1 MNRVLLSNL
10 VLACAAL
17 ASPLAWQAAAAQPK
31 EADKPPDKILTLGSG
46 PASGEQITKEQLRE
60 CLAMP
65 ARLSVE
71 ADKAKRASAD
81 VEGDKA
87 EFDRFDAQL
96 KNERSKVDPKDRA
109 AIAAYNAKLEKRQ
122 KMVTAFNAKSAAAA
136 ERVESYN
143 ALRKSWES
151 GCENR
156 PYSQRDYAELRPVKS
171 AASSEPA
178 RTELRVVQP
187 QGASEAGK

>member
-1 MNRVLLSNL
+1 MNRVLLSPFVL
-10 VLACAAL
+10 VFVLL
-17 ASPLAWQAAAAQPK
+17 ASPLAWQAAAAQAK
-31 EADKPPDKILTLGSG
+31 QAEKPPDKILTFGSG
-46 PASGEQITKEQLRE
+46 PASGAQLTKEQLGE

-65 ARLSVE
+65 ARLSAE
-71 ADKAKRASAD
+71 ADKAKRATAD
-81 VEGDKA
+81 IEGDKA

-96 KNERSKVDPKDRA
+96 KSERSKVDPKDRA

-178 RTELRVVQP
+178 RTELRVVRP
-187 QGASEAGK
+187 QGASEGDK

>member
-1 MNRVLLSNL
+1 LSSS
-10 VLACAAL
+10 CWRGH
-17 ASPLAWQAAAAQPK
+17 SPRQGRRGKGKKQAAAAQGK
-31 EADKPPDKILTLGSG
+31 QAEKPPDKILTFGSG
-46 PASGEQITKEQLRE
+46 PASGAQLTKEQLGE

-65 ARLSVE
+65 ARLSAE
-71 ADKAKRASAD
+71 ADKAKRATAD
-81 VEGDKA
+81 IEGDKA

-96 KNERSKVDPKDRA
+96 KSERSKVDPKDRA

-143 ALRKSWES
+143 ALRKNWES

-178 RTELRVVQP
+178 RTELRVVRP
-187 QGASEAGK
+187 QGASEADK

>member
-1 MNRVLLSNL
+1 MNRVLLSS
-10 VLACAAL
+10 LALAFAAL
-17 ASPLAWQAAAAQPK
+17 ASPPAWQAAAAQPK
-31 EADKPPDKILTLGSG
+31 PAEKPDKILTLGSG
-46 PASGEQITKEQLRE
+46 PATGAQITKEQLRE

-65 ARLSVE
+65 ARLTAE
-71 ADKAKRASAD
+71 ADKAKRATAD

-96 KNERSKVDPKDRA
+96 KSERSKVDPKDRA

-122 KMVTAFNAKSAAAA
+122 KMVGAFNAKSAAAA
-136 ERVESYN
+136 ERVENYN

-156 PYSQRDYAELRPVKS
+156 PYSERDYAELRPVKS
-171 AASSEPA
+171 PASSEPA
-178 RTELRVVQP
+178 RTELRVVRP
-187 QGASEAGK
+187 QGASEADK

>member
-1 MNRVLLSNL
+1 MNRVLLSHL
-10 VLACAAL
+10 VLAFAAL
-17 ASPLAWQAAAAQPK
+17 ASPLAWQGAAAQGK
-31 EADKPPDKILTLGSG
+31 QAEKPPDKILTFGSG
-46 PASGEQITKEQLRE
+46 PASGAQLTKEQLGE

-65 ARLSVE
+65 ARLSAE
-71 ADKAKRASAD
+71 ADKAKRATAD
-81 VEGDKA
+81 IEGDKA

-96 KNERSKVDPKDRA
+96 KSERSKVDPKDRA

-171 AASSEPA
+171 AAASEPA
-178 RTELRVVQP
+178 RTELRVVKP
-187 QGASEAGK
+187 ESASEAGK

>member
-1 MNRVLLSNL
+1 MNRVSLSPFIL
-10 VLACAAL
+10 VLALL
-17 ASPLAWQAAAAQPK
+17 ASPFAWQSAAAQGK
-31 EADKPPDKILTLGSG
+31 QSDKPPDKILTLGNG
-46 PASGEQITKEQLRE
+46 PASGEQITKDQLRE

-65 ARLSVE
+65 ARLSAE
-71 ADKAKRASAD
+71 ADKAKRATAD

-87 EFDRFDAQL
+87 EFDRFDAHL
-96 KNERSKVDPKDRA
+96 KSERSKVDPKDRA

-136 ERVESYN
+136 ERVENYN

-171 AASSEPA
+171 AAASEPA
-178 RTELRVVQP
+178 RTELRVVKP
-187 QGASEAGK
+187 ESASEAGK

>member
-1 MNRVLLSNL
+1 MNRVLLSPFVL
-10 VLACAAL
+10 VFVLL
-17 ASPLAWQAAAAQPK
+17 ASPLAWQAAAAQGK
-31 EADKPPDKILTLGSG
+31 QAEKPPDKILTFGSG
-46 PASGEQITKEQLRE
+46 PASGAQLTKEQLGE

-65 ARLSVE
+65 ARLSAE
-71 ADKAKRASAD
+71 ADKAKRATAD
-81 VEGDKA
+81 IEGDKA

-96 KNERSKVDPKDRA
+96 KSERSKVDPKDRA

-178 RTELRVVQP
+178 RTELRVVRP
-187 QGASEAGK
+187 QGASEADK

>member
-1 MNRVLLSNL
+1 MNRALLSTL
-10 VLACAAL
+10 VACAAL
-17 ASPLAWQAAAAQPK
+17 ASPLAWQAAAAQVK
-31 EADKPPDKILTLGSG
+31 EEKPPDKILTLGNG

-65 ARLSVE
+65 ARLSAE
-71 ADKAKRASAD
+71 ADKAKRATSD

-96 KNERSKVDPKDRA
+96 KSERSKVDPKDRA

-122 KMVTAFNAKSAAAA
+122 KMVAAFNAKSAAAA

-143 ALRKSWES
+143 ALRKSWEG

-171 AASSEPA
+171 AAASEPA
-178 RTELRVVQP
+178 RTELRVVKP
-187 QGASEAGK
+187 EGASETGK